1 LEKEC
6 SRITIWR
13 QKKANKREL
22 TETRIPLR
30 KTIYCL
36 KITVRWIYE

>member
-1 LEKEC
+1 MFAHYYSE
-6 SRITIWR
+6 T
-13 QKKANKREL
+13 KKANKREL